1 MNTENNNKLPAG
13 EHVSFDD
20 IAELMLSDRLTPE
33 IMELS
38 GKVFRHISKCSEC
51 NELYMS
57 MLKVR
62 ESLESLDYS
71 ALRAAEPSLSE
82 RLVSGAKKVIKRIS
96 FRISEMSEILGFD
109 SAGFAHPELSLAMK
123 SASAEPENEPGKSV
137 INSSIAGEGIRIG
150 AEPDGTVTVYADPAS
165 YPVGSRA
172 VLLNGDETFTAVF
185 EHYNDTT
192 NFAVFDDVGEGD
204 CTLELEGK
212 AGE

>member
-1 MNTENNNKLPAG
+1 MNTENINQLPAG

-51 NELYMS
+51 KDLYMS

-96 FRISEMSEILGFD
+96 FRISEMSEILGLTTP
-109 SAGFAHPELSLAMK
+109 GLLTLS
-123 SASAEPENEPGKSV
+123 
-137 INSSIAGEGIRIG
+137 
-150 AEPDGTVTVYADPAS
+150 
-165 YPVGSRA
+165 
-172 VLLNGDETFTAVF
+172 
-185 EHYNDTT
+185 
-192 NFAVFDDVGEGD
+192 
-204 CTLELEGK
+204 
-212 AGE
+212 